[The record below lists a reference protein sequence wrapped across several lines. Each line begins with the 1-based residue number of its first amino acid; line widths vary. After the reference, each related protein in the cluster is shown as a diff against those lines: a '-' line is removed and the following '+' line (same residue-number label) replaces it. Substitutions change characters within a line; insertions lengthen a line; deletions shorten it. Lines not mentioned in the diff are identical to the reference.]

1 MDDFSDT
8 AASKTLPV
16 SLAAAEETKKGQKRP
31 WLKVWETL
39 PAQLLNAYGQSKWP
53 RMSDESVW
61 DHMIIPL
68 KSGAM
73 YGTELASS
81 DVERRGVGLNRW
93 MYALLEFCKYQ
104 KQDMTMKQNK
114 YMLQDKIYIELYDEI
129 DNLQPLLEYCLAP
142 KKNQVK
148 KGSSSLRSGQT
159 EVSQSVSL
167 KDPKE
172 LTSKTKELY
181 DWLQKSQS
189 RIRGLATFQC
199 AGGVSHCAAVYNKS
213 ALCFAKYGNKEHP
226 GNETKVSLIEFQ
238 AAVAKRHELSDAGIN
253 EGDENTKDFA

>member
-1 MDDFSDT
+1 MMDDFSDT

-81 DVERRGVGLNRW
+81 DVDCRGGGLNRW
-93 MYALLEFCKYQ
+93 MQALLEFGK
-104 KQDMTMKQNK
+104 
-114 YMLQDKIYIELYDEI
+114 
-129 DNLQPLLEYCLAP
+129 
-142 KKNQVK
+142 
-148 KGSSSLRSGQT
+148 
-159 EVSQSVSL
+159 
-167 KDPKE
+167 
-172 LTSKTKELY
+172 
-181 DWLQKSQS
+181 
-189 RIRGLATFQC
+189 
-199 AGGVSHCAAVYNKS
+199 
-213 ALCFAKYGNKEHP
+213 
-226 GNETKVSLIEFQ
+226 
-238 AAVAKRHELSDAGIN
+238 
-253 EGDENTKDFA
+253 